1 MGLSKS
7 SVGLGALD
15 VGLEIHKKREEDIVA
30 ALAGNPNVGKSTV
43 FNAMTG
49 LRQHTGNWA
58 GKTVAGVQGYAFY
71 EGQGYVLVDIPGCY
85 SLDAHSAEEEVAGDF
100 LRSGEY
106 DVAVIV
112 CDALCLERNMRLVL
126 QVLRQTGQVVV
137 CVNLMDEAEKKHIR
151 IDLKE
156 LENRLGI
163 PVVGTA
169 ARNGSGI
176 EELYGAIKKLAGG
189 NSERE
194 KGAYGRRKPNGSLKT
209 PEEICRGIV
218 KYEDEKYAAGDRRKD
233 RFFTGRITG
242 IPVMLCLLFAVFWL
256 TIVGANYPSEA
267 LHAFFSSLEGKL
279 MDGFCRLGVPE
290 SVREM
295 LVYGLYRVL
304 TWVVSVMLP
313 PMAIFFPLFTVL
325 EDSGY
330 LPRVA
335 FNLDRCFQK
344 CNACGKQAL
353 TMCMGF
359 GCNAAGVVGC
369 RIIDSPRE
377 RLIAI
382 ITNSFVPC
390 NGRFPVL
397 IAIIAMFFAG
407 ERLGGSFGAALML
420 TGVILLGVGLTFL
433 ASWFLSVTF
442 LKGTP
447 SFFALEMPPYR
458 RPQIGRVIIRS
469 VLDRTMFVLGRAV
482 LTAAPAGILL
492 WVMANWKIN
501 NMTLLSYF
509 AGVLDIPARLM
520 GMDGVILLAFILGLP
535 ANEIVMP
542 IIIMAYL
549 SQASLSEIGDIN
561 VLKQLLVANGWTWKT
576 AVSVMLF
583 TLVHWP
589 CATTCLTIRKETGS
603 IKWTALA
610 FLIPAILGSTIC
622 ILFHAITSLF

>member
-15 VGLEIHKKREEDIVA
+15 VGLEIHKKREDDIVA

-176 EELYGAIKKLAGG
+176 EELYGAIKKLAVG

-194 KGAYGRRKPNGSLKT
+194 KGAYGRRKPSGSLKT

-218 KYEDEKYAAGDRRKD
+218 EYEDEKYAAGDRRKD
-233 RFFTGRITG
+233 RFFTGKITG
-242 IPVMLCLLFAVFWL
+242 IPVMLFLLFAVFWL

-279 MDGFCRLGVPE
+279 MNGFCWLGVPE

-501 NMTLLSYF
+501 DMTLLSYF
-509 AGVLDIPARLM
+509 AGVLDIPAKLM

-622 ILFHAITSLF
+622 ILFHAITSFF